1 MTRATRNAARFFAMV
16 MMMVSIAIVAHPAGA
31 TAQSTGL
38 GQAMSSQ
45 IAGSASVGFSD
56 AWVYDAAS
64 SDPETAFMT
73 HADLPGTIFIYGEIT
88 DPTIRDAETG
98 IEMFA
103 EGFFGAFGDGD
114 HAVVDSGTIAT
125 DTTWRL
131 YTLSLETIPFGAYVS
146 ADATSIPGD
155 VIITLLVSPLGSFD
169 LATVEV
175 QEGITINGVGT
186 SMMSFDPAALSAT
199 LQGGG
204 PVSATTPEASATVE
218 TVPDLTLPPLGAQT
232 PESAQVEVQLT
243 ENVSV
248 GGAQVSWG
256 GDWTYSDE
264 ASTPDQIAFFLN
276 EASFSTFFGY
286 AMVPSVPGDVST
298 SLAEFT
304 DGFFEEFGAVN
315 VVEVASEAL
324 PSGNGYALFTG
335 ELMGMPLVIL
345 AHADVTTAA
354 NEFRAQVLITP
365 VEEFDAV
372 FASVQQS
379 FAIDGDG
386 AMTELDSDQLA
397 ALLGT
402 NGADQQAAGA
412 TATPG
417 ADTATTTQD
426 EAFLADFLLRDA
438 EGSCD
443 AVGWVV
449 TAPDQAP
456 VSEEDVN
463 YLAACVGGGTFV
475 ARCGTFVG
483 SGELGLDP
491 GEGRMWV
498 QCEIQALADSGP
510 LTLTRDDFSLL
521 DSAGMEYTLD
531 SFALL
536 VIPEI
541 NSFPNDV
548 VPIGATAEGTVAFS
562 VPVNAPGPLVIQVN
576 AEALVATGE
585 GPGMLVIDGQLQPI
599 EAFGQ

>member
-1 MTRATRNAARFFAMV
+1 
-16 MMMVSIAIVAHPAGA
+16 
-31 TAQSTGL
+31 
-38 GQAMSSQ
+38 
-45 IAGSASVGFSD
+45 
-56 AWVYDAAS
+56 
-64 SDPETAFMT
+64 MT
-73 HADLPGTIFIYGEIT
+73 HLDLSGTIFIYGEIS
-88 DPTIRDAETG
+88 DPTILNAETG

-114 HAVVDSGTIAT
+114 HAVVDSGTINT
-125 DTTWRL
+125 DTTWQL
-131 YTLSLETIPFGAYVS
+131 YTLSLETTPFGAYVS

-169 LATVEV
+169 LATAEV
-175 QEGITINGVGT
+175 QDGITINGAGT
-186 SMMSFDPAALSAT
+186 SMMTFDPAALST
-199 LQGGG
+199 RLQGGG
-204 PVSATTPEASATVE
+204 PVGGTTPDASATVE
-218 TVPDLTLPPLGAQT
+218 TVPDLRLPPLDTATQT
-232 PESAQVEVQLT
+232 PVVAPETAQVEVQLT

-248 GGAQVSWG
+248 NGAQVSWG
-256 GDWTYSDE
+256 GDWTYSDG

-276 EASFSTFFGY
+276 ETSFSTFFGY
-286 AMVPSVPGDVST
+286 ATAPSVPGDVST

-345 AHADVTTAA
+345 AHADVTTVP
-354 NEFRAQVLITP
+354 NEFRAQALITP
-365 VEEFDAV
+365 VDDFEV
-372 FASVQQS
+372 MFASVQQS
-379 FAIDGDG
+379 FVIDNMG
-386 AMTELDSDQLA
+386 AMNELNGVELA
-397 ALLGT
+397 TLLGT
-402 NGADQQAAGA
+402 TGSDQQAAGA

-417 ADTATTTQD
+417 ADTATTPQD
-426 EAFLADFLLRDA
+426 EAVLIDFILSDA

-456 VSEEDVN
+456 VSEEAVN
-463 YLAACVGGGTFV
+463 YLAACAGGGTFV
-475 ARCGTFVG
+475 ARCGTFAG

-536 VIPEI
+536 AIPEI
-541 NSFPNDV
+541 DSFPNEEM
-548 VPIGATAEGTVAFS
+548 PIGATAEGTVAFS

-576 AEALVATGE
+576 PEALAATGE
-585 GPGMLVIDGQLQPI
+585 GAGLLVIDGELQPI
-599 EAFGQ
+599 DVFGQ